1 MADQSFWINLGK
13 SLFQLFLN
21 KEKEDNEKGKKK
33 TLAPTEIA
41 VSIPIDGT
49 PTEAVPQ
56 ETPAIGVRPFIDW
69 TSATSNVT
77 DHFLVG
83 DCIALHA
90 WNRLATAEDGLTE
103 DGKQKLIALC
113 VKMEQVRAFLGC
125 SINVHCM
132 FRSQDYNAK
141 VVKAIPNDVHAQ
153 NLAVD
158 FDCNG
163 HYTIDELH
171 AKLEPELERF
181 GMRMERNTPTW
192 VHLDLHAVVNAR
204 YFNA

>member
-1 MADQSFWINLGK
+1 MADESFWLNLGK

-33 TLAPTEIA
+33 TLAPTEA
-41 VSIPIDGT
+41 TVSIPFDGAAEKQPAQEA
-49 PTEAVPQ
+49 PT
-56 ETPAIGVRPFIDW
+56 IGVRPSIDW

-90 WNRLATAEDGLTE
+90 WNRLATEADGLTE
-103 DGKQKLIALC
+103 DGKQKLITLC
-113 VKMEQVRAFLGC
+113 IKMEQVRAFLGC

-132 FRSQDYNAK
+132 YRSPKYNSEI
-141 VVKAIPNDVHAQ
+141 VKAIPNDVHAAF
-153 NLAVD
+153 LAID

-192 VHLDLHAVVNAR
+192 VHLDLHPVVNAR

>member
-1 MADQSFWINLGK
+1 MADESFWLNLGK

-21 KEKEDNEKGKKK
+21 KEKEDSEKGKKK
-33 TLAPTEIA
+33 TLAPTEA
-41 VSIPIDGT
+41 TVSIPFDG
-49 PTEAVPQ
+49 AAQ
-56 ETPAIGVRPFIDW
+56 ETPKEQTPEIGVRPFIDW
-69 TSATSNVT
+69 ACATSNIT

-90 WNRLATAEDGLTE
+90 WNRLATEEDGLTE
-103 DGKQKLIALC
+103 DGRQKLIVLC
-113 VKMEQVRAFLGC
+113 VKMEEIRAFLNC

-153 NLAVD
+153 MLAVD

-171 AKLEPELERF
+171 TKLEPELEKF

-192 VHLDLHAVVNAR
+192 VHLDLHPVVNAR